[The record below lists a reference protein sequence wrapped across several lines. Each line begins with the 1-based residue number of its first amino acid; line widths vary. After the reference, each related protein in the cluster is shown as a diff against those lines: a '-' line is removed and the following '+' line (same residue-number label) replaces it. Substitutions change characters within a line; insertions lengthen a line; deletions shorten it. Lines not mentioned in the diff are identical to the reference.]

1 MEIELSRI
9 FVKVI
14 QHGGFSRAAQA
25 LGVPKSTISK
35 AVSRL
40 EKETGTKL
48 MLRTTR
54 TQTLTA
60 AGRAFYE
67 TCLQPIQVLEDAQKS
82 LYGADNIVAG
92 KVKIT
97 APEDLGFHVIANSI
111 GCLCHK
117 YPLLEFELNFTNER
131 LDLVKQGYDFA
142 VRIGNPGPSTLMQR
156 RLGEIELMPVA
167 SPRYLKSKARISA
180 PKDLESHS
188 CLTITASSAARLW
201 TFKNEKRVAKIQV
214 RSQVEVNHVSSIL
227 KMAVSGAGVGF
238 LPKYICQN
246 DLDRGNLVRVLPQ
259 WSGERVGVFLV
270 SPTSTTSS
278 SRLNIVSTEISS
290 ALKAALD
297 A

>member
-14 QHGGFSRAAQA
+14 QHGGFSRAATA

-82 LYGADNIVAG
+82 LYGADNIVSG
-92 KVKIT
+92 RVKIT
-97 APEDLGFHVIANSI
+97 APEDLGLHVVATSI

-131 LDLVKQGYDFA
+131 LDLVKEGYDLA
-142 VRIGNPGPSTLMQR
+142 IRIGSPGSNTLLQR
-156 RLGEIELMPVA
+156 KLGEIELVPVA
-167 SPRYLKSKARISA
+167 SPRYLKIKSKIQA
-180 PKDLESHS
+180 PKDLEQHN
-188 CLTITASSAARLW
+188 CITISSSSSARSW
-201 TFKNEKRVAKIQV
+201 TFKSDKRVAKVQV
-214 RSQVEVNHVSSIL
+214 RSQVDVNHVSSIM
-227 KMAVSGAGVGF
+227 KMAVSGAGVAL

-246 DLDRGNLVRVLPQ
+246 ELERGTLVRVLPR

-270 SPTSTTSS
+270 SPTSTSAS